1 VAIRYR
7 AARAGKSISSTTAAI
22 TTAARA
28 AVADIGPVTRCR
40 ELPKAAYSSSAPG
53 AAYSPTTGDTPAI
66 EA

>member
-40 ELPKAAYSSSAPG
+40 ELPKA
-53 AAYSPTTGDTPAI
+53 YSPTTGDTPAI